1 MISSYLY
8 DVCSTYDVCLPVWCL
23 PTCMMPALQ
32 CVVCPAVCLSA
43 CLMSACLYTVCSTRW
58 SLLDYTMTAY
68 LYDVRS
74 IVWRLPTYIYDFFP
88 GYLHDACLSVWWLSY
103 LYDGPAYF
111 YDVFLTVC
119 VCSLLRY
126 LPSFISA
133 YWYDV
138 CLPVI
143 CLPSCKVWTQL
154 YNVRLPV

>member
-1 MISSYLY
+1 MISTYLY
-8 DVCSTYDVCLPVWCL
+8 DVCSMYDVCLPVWFLHYSVLSSQLYDVLLVWCL
-23 PTCMMPALQ
+23 PACK
-32 CVVCPAVCLSA
+32 LSA
-43 CLMSACLYTVCSTRW
+43 QLYDVCIPVWR
-58 SLLDYTMTAY
+58 LLYCMTYAYLFDFFLGY
-68 LYDVRS
+68 LYD
-74 IVWRLPTYIYDFFP
+74 
-88 GYLHDACLSVWWLSY
+88 ACLFVWWLSY

-119 VCSLLRY
+119 VSSLLWY